1 MCLGL
6 PGKIL
11 RTWQD
16 GAARLGEADFAG
28 ERRVVRLD
36 LVPELHAGDWTLL
49 HAGFALQRLDE
60 EEARL
65 TIDALRTAGALA
77 PGDVLPG
84 TAP

>member
-16 GAARLGEADFAG
+16 GEARLGEADFAG
-28 ERRVVRLD
+28 DHRVIRLD
-36 LVPELHAGDWTLL
+36 LVPELQAGDWTLL

-65 TIDALRTAGALA
+65 TLEALRTAGALA
-77 PGDVLPG
+77 SDDLAGADR
-84 TAP
+84 